1 MVFPQP
7 VMRKSQLIKMGFS
20 PKLLDAAFRER
31 GQKFAYKI
39 NPGKQNSPIVFE
51 TDGFS
56 AWLAKRIRAA
66 AAERELHMRA

>member
-1 MVFPQP
+1 MVFPKP

-51 TDGFS
+51 TDGFQI
-56 AWLAKRIRAA
+56 WLAKRIRAE